1 MVKQGSARRSS
12 SRISKRMSH
21 VSSFRELS
29 LLERDRERPP
39 APGPEHHPAPSPPE
53 PPVPLPSPGPSRVPD
68 RVYLHAAAIFQNTHL
83 QKAAAHRLISYGM
96 RARGGTHWGT
106 GEGAQREAY
115 ELAFNTLKYQE
126 LLEDIIIDSCF
137 YLSQP
142 LPEEMMSL
150 VAVMLYDLQDR
161 RFLPRELPANHAEEE
176 IEPDVREVE
185 ECLLRFK
192 TKLAASLAR
201 CRIKHDL
208 LTIDSILPESVRLRQ
223 ERASNLPVYA
233 WINTLRTSMEEV
245 CDVLSSAGFSRVHSE
260 GRLEGRT
267 FRLDTHCQDLLVFPA
282 CVRGDLY
289 KNGLLSDYRLI
300 IQDKSCCMVPWAL
313 RPLLDEDGG
322 VLLAGSFS
330 AATVAHMVAA
340 VAAVSKNTQSVRVL
354 VCVGERSPAETNEL
368 QELLSSMGCS
378 DVKLLFESFND
389 VDVGD
394 ARLQKVRIVLLTPQC
409 SLSAVSNPV
418 DFLLQENGDTEL
430 LQDLSHGSVSRSRL
444 ETLVSQQRRDLQHA
458 LHFPKVRAVVYST
471 CSSFS
476 EENEDVVRAALSLR
490 EQDGSKLQ
498 PFRLSPPAL
507 LQCSVS
513 DEGQG
518 DVKSCFFSLEASD
531 QSNGCFI
538 AVMTRQPEPEV
549 KETPQEVISRAAAI
563 GLLDGLQPD
572 QPTKKQ
578 GRRRRTRK
586 GAANQGGPAH
596 RQARPSISSQSKVE
610 EFLKNEEKASSSAP
624 AVVQEQ
630 TNGAFSPWGDAK
642 PTHQLSSKSVNL
654 KLGSASSPALTFCPA
669 LTLSP
674 TQPSNIIFTSSM
686 NLPSS
691 TTLTSSSTLTSSPS
705 NKTLN
710 RTVINA
716 AFTNNRRASVPGAP
730 PPAPPKGRQE
740 VLRPVTVTFPPVLF
754 PDSSPSSVW
763 KSRKAPPPRL
773 SHTLSYPQWRNHTPF
788 ITYNP
793 LLHPP
798 IHTQTHTPLHTQS
811 NSSLRHP
818 RPWL

>member
-1 MVKQGSARRSS
+1 
-12 SRISKRMSH
+12 MSH

-83 QKAAAHRLISYGM
+83 QKAAAHRLISYGT

-126 LLEDIIIDSCF
+126 LLEDIMIDSCF

-142 LPEEMMSL
+142 LMMSL

-368 QELLSSMGCS
+368 QELLSSMGCN
-378 DVKLLFESFND
+378 VKLLFESFND

-444 ETLVSQQRRDLQHA
+444 ETLVSKQRRDLQHA
-458 LHFPKVRAVVYST
+458 LHCEFICVFIRDTHPQLIPN
-471 CSSFS
+471 SSPTHPQLIPTHPHLIPNS
-476 EENEDVVRAALSLR
+476 SPTHPQLISNSSPTHPQLIT
-490 EQDGSKLQ
+490 KLI
-498 PFRLSPPAL
+498 PISSPPH
-507 LQCSVS
+507 
-513 DEGQG
+513 
-518 DVKSCFFSLEASD
+518 
-531 QSNGCFI
+531 
-538 AVMTRQPEPEV
+538 
-549 KETPQEVISRAAAI
+549 PQLIPNSS
-563 GLLDGLQPD
+563 
-572 QPTKKQ
+572 
-578 GRRRRTRK
+578 
-586 GAANQGGPAH
+586 
-596 RQARPSISSQSKVE
+596 PSHPQLIPISS
-610 EFLKNEEKASSSAP
+610 
-624 AVVQEQ
+624 
-630 TNGAFSPWGDAK
+630 
-642 PTHQLSSKSVNL
+642 PTHPQLIT
-654 KLGSASSPALTFCPA
+654 KLIPISSPTHPNS
-669 LTLSP
+669 SP
-674 TQPSNIIFTSSM
+674 THPQLIPNFPHLIHI
-686 NLPSS
+686 SS
-691 TTLTSSSTLTSSPS
+691 TTHPKPIPNSS
-705 NKTLN
+705 
-710 RTVINA
+710 
-716 AFTNNRRASVPGAP
+716 
-730 PPAPPKGRQE
+730 Q
-740 VLRPVTVTFPPVLF
+740 
-754 PDSSPSSVW
+754 
-763 KSRKAPPPRL
+763 
-773 SHTLSYPQWRNHTPF
+773 
-788 ITYNP
+788 
-793 LLHPP
+793 
-798 IHTQTHTPLHTQS
+798 IHVQFMS
-811 NSSLRHP
+811 NSFPQLIPNSFTSHP
-818 RPWL
+818 